1 MNPAAAFT
9 LDETMKPQGFTLIE
23 LLIVIAIIGIL
34 AAVLVPNL
42 LSARVAANDQSTR
55 MYIRDVTNGVEIRR
69 IDSTSIPPA
78 TLTCHELAE
87 KTNDPGSIAQCWYV
101 PGVGAE
107 LGRYK
112 VIAKS
117 ASGKFFQYDGTQT
130 TVLASYP

>member
-1 MNPAAAFT
+1 
-9 LDETMKPQGFTLIE
+9 MKQSAFTLIE

-42 LSARVAANDQSTR
+42 LSARVAANDQSTQ

-69 IDSTSIPPA
+69 IDSTVIPSS

-87 KTNDPGSIAQCWYV
+87 KSEDPGSVAQCWYV

-117 ASGKFFQYDGTQT
+117 SSGKFFQYDGTQT
-130 TVLASYP
+130 TTLASYP